1 MQKRNHRVNIGQ
13 KKAEILTF
21 YLSFLLNGATNFH
34 LCQVKIWWH
43 TSCFFHFEINF
54 LTIEKEVI
62 MTLVKRNGSLLNPL
76 PMLFDDFFNRDLL
89 NWGNSNFSDT
99 NTTIPAINIKE
110 TAGNYEVEV
119 AAPGMTKQDFKVELD
134 GNSLTISSEK
144 ENLKNEREDERY
156 TQREFS
162 YQSFQ
167 RTFTLQKD
175 VVDIDK
181 IQAKYENGLL
191 HLLIPKKE
199 EAKQKPPRLIQIS

>member
-1 MQKRNHRVNIGQ
+1 
-13 KKAEILTF
+13 
-21 YLSFLLNGATNFH
+21 
-34 LCQVKIWWH
+34 
-43 TSCFFHFEINF
+43 
-54 LTIEKEVI
+54 
-62 MTLVKRNGSLLNPL
+62 MTLVKRNGNLLNPL
-76 PMLFDDFFNRDLL
+76 PMLFDDFFNRDLF

-99 NTTIPAINIKE
+99 NTTIPAVNIKE
-110 TAGNYEVEV
+110 TAENYEVEV
-119 AAPGMTKQDFKVELD
+119 AAPGMTKKDFKVELD
-134 GNSLTISSEK
+134 GNSLTISSERTNQME
-144 ENLKNEREDERY
+144 ENEGERY
-156 TQREFS
+156 TRKEFS